1 MTDGRSNG
9 WMEFGDFAAAY
20 EEMGMDIPVFS
31 IMFGDAEESQLEELA
46 RYTNGRVF
54 DGTEDLI
61 GAFRSVKGYN

>member
-1 MTDGRSNG
+1 
-9 WMEFGDFAAAY
+9 
-20 EEMGMDIPVFS
+20 MDVPVFS
-31 IMFGDAEESQLEELA
+31 IMFGDAQESQLAELA